1 MSENTLELAENKLL
15 LLYIFKKIKIP
26 ISNNKITEIIL
37 ENNFINYFILQQYL
51 DELLVSKFI
60 QYVDAEKDHKLLITK
75 KGIKVLNLF
84 ENMISKEKIKI
95 VDDYFKKHVNNTE
108 KDVLISSEYISK
120 DEDNYIVD
128 LKVTKNEITL
138 MNIKLSVKSDKE
150 AHELCNKWK
159 NNTDDIYYKIV
170 QTLLEN

>member
-1 MSENTLELAENKLL
+1 KIM
-15 LLYIFKKIKIP
+15 KK
-26 ISNNKITEIIL
+26 
-37 ENNFINYFILQQYL
+37 
-51 DELLVSKFI
+51 
-60 QYVDAEKDHKLLITK
+60 
-75 KGIKVLNLF
+75 
-84 ENMISKEKIKI
+84 KIKI